1 MTTIA
6 WHDAAGLAGVA
17 MVLMAYLLVQ
27 TRHLDARHPLYLA
40 VNGIGAVLV
49 LVSLTRA
56 FNLSA
61 FVIQCA
67 WIAISI
73 YGLVRW
79 WRERG

>member
-1 MTTIA
+1 MITIG
-6 WHDAAGLAGVA
+6 WHDVAGLAGVA
-17 MVLMAYLLVQ
+17 LVLAAYLLVQ
-27 TRHLDARHPLYLA
+27 TRHLDARHPSYLA
-40 VNGIGAVLV
+40 ANGLGALLV

-67 WIAISI
+67 WIAISV

-79 WRERG
+79 WRERA

>member
-1 MTTIA
+1 MSIG
-6 WHDAAGLAGVA
+6 WHDVAGLIGVA
-17 MVLMAYLLVQ
+17 LVLVAYLLVQ

-40 VNGIGAVLV
+40 VNGIGAILV
-49 LVSLTRA
+49 LVSLTNA

-67 WIAISI
+67 WIAISV

-79 WRERG
+79 WRARA

>member
-1 MTTIA
+1 MSIG
-6 WHDAAGLAGVA
+6 WHDVAGLIGVA
-17 MVLMAYLLVQ
+17 LVLVAYLLVQ

-40 VNGIGAVLV
+40 VNGIGAILV
-49 LVSLTRA
+49 LVSLTNA

-67 WIAISI
+67 WIAISV

-79 WRERG
+79 WRDRA